1 MGVFT
6 EQVQGLVSEAKIKRE
21 KQERKELLREK
32 REEAERDLYYK
43 LENLFTCNSFIRKN
57 VVKNFETKKDIYNF
71 LLLLPVKSKLLQE
84 VTKDIDIQYYLD
96 RKYLTILKRVY
107 TPYKEQEAE
116 EEKEL
121 KEAAKR
127 EKEQQKQFERII
139 KEQQKQEKE
148 KLKQEKKSKN
158 VPTNFEVICEIIKCI
173 LFIIFIPVLF
183 FGMLIFYLIK
193 GK

>member
-84 VTKDIDIQYYLD
+84 VTKDIDTSD
-96 RKYLTILKRVY
+96 RTRKSATARLSEVRRWSALTVWSA
-107 TPYKEQEAE
+107 TPW
-116 EEKEL
+116 
-121 KEAAKR
+121 
-127 EKEQQKQFERII
+127 
-139 KEQQKQEKE
+139 
-148 KLKQEKKSKN
+148 S
-158 VPTNFEVICEIIKCI
+158 
-173 LFIIFIPVLF
+173 
-183 FGMLIFYLIK
+183 
-193 GK
+193 